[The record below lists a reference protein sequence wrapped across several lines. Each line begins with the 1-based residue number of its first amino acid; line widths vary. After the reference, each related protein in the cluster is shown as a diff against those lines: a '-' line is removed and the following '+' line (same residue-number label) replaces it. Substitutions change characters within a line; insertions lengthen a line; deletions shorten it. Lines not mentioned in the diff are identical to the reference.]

1 MAGTGAEFIRISRI
15 PICKVNRPQATQSQ
29 KEYLLFPLSRRE
41 VLRSAGSGFGM
52 LALSALIG
60 QRSRASE
67 NAALKPLAPKE
78 PHFSAR
84 AKRLIFIHLNGAVS
98 HHDTFDFKPQLVK
111 DNGKGG
117 PGGGV
122 LTASRFKFKQYGQTG
137 SWFSELLPNLA
148 RHADKLTW
156 LRGLH
161 TDTPAHPQAVVQL
174 HTGSA
179 NAALTRPSMGAWLLY
194 GLGSENQDVPGYIT
208 INPPPN
214 FGGAV
219 NYGSAF
225 LPAHFQGPRIDD
237 RGYLPNLKQFTSS
250 TLQRMQ
256 LDLIQAMNREL
267 ATRPGAP
274 DQLDGVIES
283 YELGFRM
290 QHRVPELLDLSKE
303 PQIVKDAYGVK
314 DGQGAAFARQC
325 LIARRL
331 SEAGVRFVEI
341 CQPGWDHHNN
351 LHKGLID
358 RCESID
364 RPVSALLTDLDQ
376 RGLLDETLVL
386 FGSEFGRQPTSQGQD
401 GRDHNITGYPMFLV
415 GAGVKLGYTHGT
427 TDEYGIKAVE
437 GRMHTNDLHA
447 TLLALMGLDHKA
459 LTYRYA
465 GRDFRLTDV
474 KGEVASEIF
483 A

>member
-1 MAGTGAEFIRISRI
+1 MF
-15 PICKVNRPQATQSQ
+15 PI
-29 KEYLLFPLSRRE
+29 SRRE
-41 VLRSAGSGFGM
+41 VLKSAGGGFGM
-52 LALSALIG
+52 LALAGLIG
-60 QRSRASE
+60 ERAI
-67 NAALKPLAPKE
+67 AADKSVPRPLAPKQ
-78 PHFSAR
+78 PHFPAR
-84 AKRLIFIHLNGAVS
+84 AKRLIFVHMNGAMS
-98 HHDTFDFKPQLVK
+98 HHDTFDYKPQLVK
-111 DNGKGG
+111 DNGKPG

-122 LTASRFKFKQYGQTG
+122 LTASKFKFARHGQTG

-194 GLGSENQDVPGYIT
+194 GLGSENLDVPGYIT

-225 LPAHFQGPRIDD
+225 LPAHFQGTRIDD
-237 RGYLPNLKQFTSS
+237 RGNLPNLKGSTAS
-250 TLQRMQ
+250 TLQRKQ
-256 LDLIQAMNREL
+256 LDLIQAMNHDL
-267 ATRPGAP
+267 AAKPGAP

-283 YELGFRM
+283 YELGFKM
-290 QHRVPELLDLSKE
+290 QSKVPELLDISRE
-303 PQIVKDAYGVK
+303 PQKIRDLYGVK
-314 DGQGAAFARQC
+314 DTPGSAFARQC
-325 LIARRL
+325 LMARRL

-351 LHKGLID
+351 LHKGLLD
-358 RCESID
+358 RCGSID
-364 RPVSALLTDLDQ
+364 QPVAALLTDLEQ
-376 RGLLDETLVL
+376 RGLLSETLVL
-386 FGSEFGRQPTSQGQD
+386 FGSEFGRLPTSQGQD
-401 GRDHNITGYPMFLV
+401 GRDHNITGYPMFLT
-415 GAGVKLGYTHGT
+415 GAGVKPGHTHGA

-437 GRMHTNDLHA
+437 GRMHNNDLHA
-447 TLLALMGLDHKA
+447 TLLALMGLDHER

-474 KGEVASEIF
+474 KGTVVREIF
-483 A
+483 KS